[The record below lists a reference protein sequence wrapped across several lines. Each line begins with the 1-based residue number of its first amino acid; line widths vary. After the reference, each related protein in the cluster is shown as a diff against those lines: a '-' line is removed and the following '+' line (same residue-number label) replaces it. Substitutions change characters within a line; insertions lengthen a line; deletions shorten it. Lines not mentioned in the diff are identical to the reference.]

1 MNIFCNRCVIV
12 YPEDSIPN
20 SCKICGSN
28 DRSLGIVKKAWVRY
42 SSIKSMETKFDLLY
56 IQKICMGEVI
66 DVWEARI
73 CFLSDNYTAISHLGT
88 LEVVNERVNYWQKCY
103 DNLEEINPDI
113 LSDEYL
119 LNQIK

>member
-28 DRSLGIVKKAWVRY
+28 DRSLGIVKKAWVK
-42 SSIKSMETKFDLLY
+42 SSMENKIDLLY

-66 DVWEARI
+66 DVWAALI
-73 CFLSDNYTAISHLGT
+73 CFLSDNYNAISHLGT
-88 LEVVNERVNYWQKCY
+88 LEEVNERVNYFQEYYK
-103 DNLEEINPDI
+103 NFEEINPDI